1 MVGVFGAE
9 MAVYF
14 RTRDWDKSWKFWTVM
29 DSLEW
34 VWGMPSDGPD
44 CVYVI
49 VWAVLRWTVRLFIG
63 PCELILCYCYG

>member
-14 RTRDWDKSWKFWTVM
+14 SSWDWDKSWKFWTIM

-34 VWGMPSDGPD
+34 VWGLPLDGLD
-44 CVYVI
+44 HVYVI
-49 VWAVLRWTVRLFIG
+49 AWAVLRWTAGLLIG
-63 PCELILCYCYG
+63 PRELILCYCFK